1 MLSFSFNMYRVG
13 QSYICTVHIWY
24 GWQGNHLTYGR
35 LTYGHL
41 TYGHLTYGHLTYG
54 HLTHGHLTYGHLT
67 HGHLTYGHL
76 TYGHLTY
83 GHLRCVHTVLA
94 NPKYTCHTLQLNGE
108 YLLIVVKR
116 VTVALAVCPKYIFI

>member
-24 GWQGNHLTYGR
+24 GWQGN
-35 LTYGHL
+35 
-41 TYGHLTYGHLTYG
+41 HLTYG

>member
-35 LTYGHL
+35 L

>member
-35 LTYGHL
+35 
-41 TYGHLTYGHLTYG
+41 
-54 HLTHGHLTYGHLT
+54 
-67 HGHLTYGHL
+67 L